1 MFRLAT
7 MLFTVIGS
15 TLAGTAIIAVLV
27 AGYTTLTPILIAAG
41 IGALVAIPATWLIAR
56 MIYDG

>member
-7 MLFTVIGS
+7 MLYTVIGS
-15 TLAGTAIIAVLV
+15 TLAGTAVIAVLV

-41 IGALVAIPATWLIAR
+41 VGALVGIPATWFIAR
-56 MIYDG
+56 MIYEA